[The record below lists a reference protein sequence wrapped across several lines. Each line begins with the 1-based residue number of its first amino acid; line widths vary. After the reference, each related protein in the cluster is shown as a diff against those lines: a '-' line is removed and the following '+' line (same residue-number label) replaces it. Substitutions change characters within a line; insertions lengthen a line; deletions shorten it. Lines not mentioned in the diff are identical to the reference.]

1 MVRKST
7 MLSVILLPV
16 LLLAVPALPVS
27 SAPLNCIFEH
37 YSSEDGLSHNSI
49 ADIHQDRTG
58 YIWLCTWYGLSRFDG
73 NTFVNYSILPGDYT
87 KLSHNRLLSIDED
100 SLGYLWI
107 TTYDYRLFRFDPV
120 SEKFSAVPDDI
131 PGAGLK
137 NLHVNMFHCDAAGN
151 VWVSFHDAF
160 SRSVPMKSGKM

>member
-107 TTYDYRLFRFDPV
+107 IQ
-120 SEKFSAVPDDI
+120 AVPLR
-131 PGAGLK
+131 PRERENLRRAGR
-137 NLHVNMFHCDAAGN
+137 H
-151 VWVSFHDAF
+151 
-160 SRSVPMKSGKM
+160 SRRRAEESACEYVPLRCGWQCMGVFP